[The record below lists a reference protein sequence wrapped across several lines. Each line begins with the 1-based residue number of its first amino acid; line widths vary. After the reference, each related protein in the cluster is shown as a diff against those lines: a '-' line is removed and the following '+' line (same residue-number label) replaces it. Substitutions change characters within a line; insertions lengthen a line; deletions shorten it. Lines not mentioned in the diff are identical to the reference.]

1 MTDTAPTRR
10 TWSRIWAI
18 LGLSSGALA
27 AVGAYGSGFGFWHFT
42 IGFLIIAVALV
53 LALIAI
59 IAGAISIW
67 RGGRTLLLSV
77 GIVVALGL
85 CAVIG
90 NQIWRGSQVPP
101 IHDISTNT
109 AFPPQFEHITPR
121 ADLYAGLAGGREE
134 WRRLHRS
141 AHPGITAHFAATPA
155 ATLMPQ
161 IESLVRDR
169 GWQIVHADTQRIEAT
184 ATVSP
189 FRFKDD
195 IVILATPERFG
206 PELRIDIRSVSRVGI
221 SDLGVNADRVRAL
234 MRDIVALETS
244 R

>member
-1 MTDTAPTRR
+1 MIDTTPPRR
-10 TWSRIWAI
+10 NWPRIWAF

-27 AVGAYGSGFGFWHFT
+27 AIGAYGSGFGLWHFT
-42 IGFLIIAVALV
+42 IGFVIAAVAL
-53 LALIAI
+53 ALAI
-59 IAGAISIW
+59 IAIMAGAITILRS
-67 RGGRTLLLSV
+67 GRTLLLSA
-77 GIVVALGL
+77 GTVVALGL

-90 NQIWRGSQVPP
+90 NQIWQATQVPP

-134 WRRLHRS
+134 WERLHQA
-141 AHPGITAHFAATPA
+141 AHDDITAHHSALAA

-161 IESLVRDR
+161 IEQLVRDR
-169 GWQIVHADTQRIEAT
+169 GWEIVHADTQRIEAT

-195 IVILATPERFG
+195 IVITATDAAGRTM
-206 PELRIDIRSVSRVGI
+206 IDIRSVSRVGI

-244 R
+244 P